1 MSNPHARALALFPGF
16 VALPAANRDE
26 ALAELQARDPEAHRL
41 LAAMLAVDA
50 RQFPLDA
57 PPARVVTHDT
67 QQVRIEMVPAGVRLG
82 AWRVERLIAAG
93 GMGAIYEVQRDDG
106 LYEQRAALKCMTGSL
121 DVPHLVDAFLHER
134 RTLARLEHVGIAPLL
149 DGGVDAEGRPWFVMR
164 YVEGQRIDEWCDGRR
179 ADIRARVSLLVQVCD
194 ALEYAHRTLVLHR
207 DIKPAN
213 ILVTDAGQVQLLDF
227 GVSAGLA
234 DEADP
239 RRTGFSHD
247 YTAPEVFRNAAPH
260 VTMDVYSVGMLM
272 YGLLAGVLPS
282 NRMSLFGFEVRG
294 RSGNRLSWLAQSAGR
309 DAAMA
314 RGARDATDLGRQ
326 LEGLD
331 AIARRCITANPLA
344 RYASAAALR
353 KDLLRWLGASPMKPK
368 RRRDPAA
375 PRSLVPERD
384 APDTGTK
391 ADEASTD
398 AS

>member
-16 VALPAANRDE
+16 VSLPTARRADG
-26 ALAELQARDPEAHRL
+26 LADLRIRDPEAHRL
-41 LAAMLAVDA
+41 LVAMLAVDS
-50 RQFPLDA
+50 RHFPLDA
-57 PPARVVTHDT
+57 PPAGVVAHDT
-67 QQVRIEMVPAGVRLG
+67 LQARVDTVPAGVRLG

-93 GMGAIYEVQRDDG
+93 GMGAIYEVQCDDG

-121 DVPHLVDAFLHER
+121 DAPHLVEAFLHER

-164 YVEGQRIDEWCDGRR
+164 YVEGKRIDEWCDSRR
-179 ADIRARVSLLVQVCD
+179 ADVRARVSLLVQICE

-207 DIKPAN
+207 DIKPSN

-227 GVSAGLA
+227 GVSTGLA

-239 RRTGFSHD
+239 RRTGFSQD
-247 YTAPEVFRNAAPH
+247 YTAPEVFRGASPH
-260 VTMDVYSVGMLM
+260 VTMDVYSIGMLM

-282 NRMSLFGFEVRG
+282 NRMSLFGFELRG
-294 RSGNRLSWLAQSAGR
+294 RSGNRLSWLAQSAGQ
-309 DAAMA
+309 DAAIA

-331 AIARRCITANPLA
+331 AMARRCITPNPLA

-353 KDLLRWLGASPMKPK
+353 QDLLRWLGATPVKPK
-368 RRRDPAA
+368 RRRDPAV
-375 PRSLVPERD
+375 PRALMPEGADSGTRKMSD
-384 APDTGTK
+384 EESPD
-391 ADEASTD
+391 ES
-398 AS
+398 